1 MPLVRDLRAVTTQ
14 PICVGFGISTPAHVA
29 EVVRYADGAIVGSAI
44 VRLVERL
51 RRPRAGPRRSATS
64 SPAQGRARATAGR
77 RATAAG
83 RRARGPRWPG
93 CSADRTRRSTTEGLW
108 IKCEACREIVYRA
121 DVEKNART
129 CPRCGQPFR
138 LSARE
143 RLDLLLDPGS
153 FEERDAG
160 LRSQD
165 PLGFKDNRG
174 RYRDR
179 LSRVPGEDRARGRPG
194 LGLGRIGGYPVVV
207 CVFEFA
213 FMGGS
218 MASVVGE
225 KITRAIE
232 LAARKRTP
240 LLIVTCSGGARMQ
253 EGVLSLMQM
262 AKTSAAL
269 GRLAEERVP
278 YFALSP
284 TPPPGGVTA
293 SFAMLGDVILAEPQA
308 LIGFAGPRVIQ
319 ETIRQPLPEGF
330 QRAEFLLEHG
340 MLDLVVERKELRE
353 TLRRLLAFFAEPAEP
368 PVP

>member
-1 MPLVRDLRAVTTQ
+1 MAWL
-14 PICVGFGISTPAHVA
+14 FGKKDKK
-29 EVVRYADGAIVGSAI
+29 VVIK
-44 VRLVERL
+44 
-51 RRPRAGPRRSATS
+51 
-64 SPAQGRARATAGR
+64 
-77 RATAAG
+77 
-83 RRARGPRWPG
+83 
-93 CSADRTRRSTTEGLW
+93 EGLW
-108 IKCEACREIVYRA
+108 VKCDACREIVYRA
-121 DVEKNART
+121 DVEKLART
-129 CPRCGQPFR
+129 CPRCGTPFR
-138 LSARE
+138 LPARE
-143 RLDLLLDPGS
+143 RLALLLDPGS

-179 LSRVPGEDRARGRPG
+179 LRAAREKLGTEDAVIS
-194 LGLGRIGGYPVVV
+194 GLGRIGGFPVVI

-269 GRLAEERVP
+269 RRLVEERVP
-278 YFALSP
+278 YFALLADP
-284 TPPPGGVTA
+284 TTGGVTA
-293 SFAMLGDVILAEPQA
+293 SFAMLGDVILAEPKA

-340 MLDLVVERKELRE
+340 MIDLVVERKELRE
-353 TLRRLLAFFAEPAEP
+353 TLRRLLAFFAETAEA

>member
-1 MPLVRDLRAVTTQ
+1 MAWL
-14 PICVGFGISTPAHVA
+14 FGRKDKK
-29 EVVRYADGAIVGSAI
+29 VVI
-44 VRLVERL
+44 
-51 RRPRAGPRRSATS
+51 
-64 SPAQGRARATAGR
+64 
-77 RATAAG
+77 
-83 RRARGPRWPG
+83 
-93 CSADRTRRSTTEGLW
+93 TEGLW
-108 IKCEACREIVYRA
+108 IKCGACREIVYRA
-121 DVEKNART
+121 DVERNGKT
-129 CPRCGQPFR
+129 CPKCATPFR

-143 RLDLLLDPGS
+143 RLTLLLDPES

-165 PLGFKDNRG
+165 PLGFRDSRG

-179 LSRVPGEDRARGRPG
+179 LVAARDKTKSEEAVISGV
-194 LGLGRIGGYPVVV
+194 GRIGGFSVVV
-207 CVFEFA
+207 CVFDFV

-225 KITRAIE
+225 RITRAIE
-232 LAARKRTP
+232 HATRKRTP

-269 GRLAEERVP
+269 RRLADERVP
-278 YFALSP
+278 YIALLADP
-284 TPPPGGVTA
+284 TTGGVTA
-293 SFAMLGDVILAEPQA
+293 SFAMLGDIIIGEPRA

-340 MLDLVVERKELRE
+340 MLDLIVERKDLRE
-353 TLRRLLAFFAEPAEP
+353 ALRRLLAFFAESAET

>member
-1 MPLVRDLRAVTTQ
+1 MAWLFGGKKDKKVVITQ
-14 PICVGFGISTPAHVA
+14 
-29 EVVRYADGAIVGSAI
+29 
-44 VRLVERL
+44 
-51 RRPRAGPRRSATS
+51 
-64 SPAQGRARATAGR
+64 
-77 RATAAG
+77 
-83 RRARGPRWPG
+83 
-93 CSADRTRRSTTEGLW
+93 GLW
-108 IKCEACREIVYRA
+108 IKCDACREIVYRA
-121 DVEKNART
+121 DVEKNSRT
-129 CPRCGQPFR
+129 CPRCGAPFR
-138 LSARE
+138 LSARD
-143 RLDLLLDPGS
+143 RLALLLDPGS

-179 LSRVPGEDRARGRPG
+179 LIAAREKSKSEEAIVS
-194 LGLGRIGGYPVVV
+194 GLGRIAGYPVVV

-225 KITRAIE
+225 KVTRAIE

-240 LLIVTCSGGARMQ
+240 LLVVTGSGGARMQ

-269 GRLAEERVP
+269 KRLEDERVP
-278 YFALSP
+278 YIVLLADP
-284 TPPPGGVTA
+284 TTGGVTA
-293 SFAMLGDVILAEPQA
+293 SFAMLGDVILAEPKA

-340 MLDLVVERKELRE
+340 MVDLVVERKELRE
-353 TLRRLLAFFAEPAEP
+353 LVRRLLAFFADSPEA

>member
-1 MPLVRDLRAVTTQ
+1 MAWLFGSKKDKKVVITQ
-14 PICVGFGISTPAHVA
+14 
-29 EVVRYADGAIVGSAI
+29 
-44 VRLVERL
+44 
-51 RRPRAGPRRSATS
+51 
-64 SPAQGRARATAGR
+64 
-77 RATAAG
+77 
-83 RRARGPRWPG
+83 
-93 CSADRTRRSTTEGLW
+93 GLW
-108 IKCEACREIVYRA
+108 IKCDACREIVYRA
-121 DVEKNART
+121 DVEQNART
-129 CPRCGQPFR
+129 CPRCNAPFR
-138 LSARE
+138 LSARV
-143 RLDLLLDPGS
+143 RLALLLDPGS

-179 LSRVPGEDRARGRPG
+179 LIAAREKTKSEEAIVS
-194 LGLGRIGGYPVVV
+194 GLGRIAGYPVVV

-225 KITRAIE
+225 KVTRAIE

-240 LLIVTCSGGARMQ
+240 LLVITCSGGARMQ
-253 EGVLSLMQM
+253 EGILSLMQM

-269 GRLAEERVP
+269 KRLEDERVP
-278 YFALSP
+278 YIVLLADP
-284 TPPPGGVTA
+284 TTGGVTA
-293 SFAMLGDVILAEPQA
+293 SFAMLGDVILAEPKA

-340 MLDLVVERKELRE
+340 MADLVVERKELRE
-353 TLRRLLAFFAEPAEP
+353 LLRRLLAFFVDSAEA

>member
-1 MPLVRDLRAVTTQ
+1 MAWW
-14 PICVGFGISTPAHVA
+14 FGKKDKRVVIS
-29 EVVRYADGAIVGSAI
+29 
-44 VRLVERL
+44 
-51 RRPRAGPRRSATS
+51 
-64 SPAQGRARATAGR
+64 
-77 RATAAG
+77 
-83 RRARGPRWPG
+83 
-93 CSADRTRRSTTEGLW
+93 EGLW

-121 DVEKNART
+121 DVEKAART
-129 CPRCGQPFR
+129 CPRCGTTFR

-143 RLDLLLDPGS
+143 RLGLLLDPGS

-179 LSRVPGEDRARGRPG
+179 LAAARQKAQSEDALVSGV
-194 LGLGRIGGYPVVV
+194 GRIAGYPVVV

-232 LAARKRTP
+232 LAAKKRIP

-269 GRLAEERVP
+269 KRLADERVP
-278 YFALSP
+278 YIALLADP
-284 TPPPGGVTA
+284 TTGGVTA
-293 SFAMLGDVILAEPQA
+293 SFAMLGDLILAEPKA

-340 MLDLVVERKELRE
+340 MVDLVVGRTELRDL
-353 TLRRLLAFFAEPAEP
+353 LRRLLAFFAEPADP
-368 PVP
+368 AVP

>member
-1 MPLVRDLRAVTTQ
+1 MAWLFRSKDKPRKVT
-14 PICVGFGISTPAHVA
+14 A
-29 EVVRYADGAIVGSAI
+29 
-44 VRLVERL
+44 
-51 RRPRAGPRRSATS
+51 
-64 SPAQGRARATAGR
+64 
-77 RATAAG
+77 
-83 RRARGPRWPG
+83 
-93 CSADRTRRSTTEGLW
+93 EGLW

-129 CPRCGQPFR
+129 CPRCGHHFR
-138 LSARE
+138 LSVQE
-143 RLDLLLDPGS
+143 RLALLLDPGS

-179 LSRVPGEDRARGRPG
+179 LRAAQEKTGREEALISG
-194 LGLGRIGGYPVVV
+194 IGRIGGFSVVV
-207 CVFEFA
+207 CVFDFA

-232 LAARKRTP
+232 LATRKRTP

-269 GRLAEERVP
+269 KRLADERVP
-278 YFALSP
+278 YIALLADP
-284 TPPPGGVTA
+284 TTGGVTA
-293 SFAMLGDVILAEPQA
+293 SFAMLGDVILAEPRA

-353 TLRRLLAFFAEPAEP
+353 VVRRLLLFFAESAAA

>member
-1 MPLVRDLRAVTTQ
+1 MKWLFGGQKDKKVKTQ
-14 PICVGFGISTPAHVA
+14 
-29 EVVRYADGAIVGSAI
+29 
-44 VRLVERL
+44 
-51 RRPRAGPRRSATS
+51 
-64 SPAQGRARATAGR
+64 
-77 RATAAG
+77 
-83 RRARGPRWPG
+83 
-93 CSADRTRRSTTEGLW
+93 GLW
-108 IKCEACREIVYRA
+108 VKCEACREIVYGA
-121 DVEKNART
+121 DVEKNARS
-129 CPRCGQPFR
+129 CPRCGAPFR
-138 LSARE
+138 LSARQ
-143 RLDLLLDPGS
+143 RLDMLLDPGS

-160 LRSQD
+160 LRSLD

-179 LSRVPGEDRARGRPG
+179 LIASREKTRAEDA
-194 LGLGRIGGYPVVV
+194 LVSGLGRIGGYPVVV

-253 EGVLSLMQM
+253 EGVLSLVQM
-262 AKTSAAL
+262 AKTCAAL

-278 YFALSP
+278 YFALLADP
-284 TPPPGGVTA
+284 TTGGVTA
-293 SFAMLGDVILAEPQA
+293 SFAMLGDVILAEPKA

-330 QRAEFLLEHG
+330 QRSEFLLEHG

-353 TLRRLLAFFAEPAEP
+353 TLRRLLAFFADAPADT

>member
-1 MPLVRDLRAVTTQ
+1 MAWL
-14 PICVGFGISTPAHVA
+14 FGK
-29 EVVRYADGAIVGSAI
+29 DK
-44 VRLVERL
+44 
-51 RRPRAGPRRSATS
+51 PRRVV
-64 SPAQGRARATAGR
+64 
-77 RATAAG
+77 
-83 RRARGPRWPG
+83 
-93 CSADRTRRSTTEGLW
+93 TEGLW
-108 IKCEACREIVYRA
+108 IKCDACRETVYRA
-121 DVEKNART
+121 DVEKNAKT
-129 CPRCGQPFR
+129 CPRCGNPFR

-143 RLDLLLDPGS
+143 RLELLLDPAS

-174 RYRDR
+174 RYADR
-179 LSRVPGEDRARGRPG
+179 LKVSREKTGREDAIVS
-194 LGLGRIGGYPVVV
+194 GLGRIAGYPVLV

-269 GRLAEERVP
+269 GRLGEERVP
-278 YFALSP
+278 YFVLLADP
-284 TPPPGGVTA
+284 TTGGVTA
-293 SFAMLGDVILAEPQA
+293 SFAMLGDVILAEPRA

-340 MLDLVVERKELRE
+340 MVDLVVERKDLRE
-353 TLRRLLAFFAEPAEP
+353 TLRRLLAFFAETSEPALP
-368 PVP
+368 